1 MLFNRIPFR
10 HSILFLIAA
19 LLLLVQLVNFTLLKP
34 QLIDLLDT
42 HARQDMS
49 VTLNRLQGSIESY
62 LRNQN
67 FDEIRREVASNSSH
81 SRVKQLVVL
90 NPKQQIIASGR
101 LGDLG
106 KPVDSLPLHFDL
118 SVLQQ
123 VTQTQVATQVLVK
136 EGKRRFME

>member
-106 KPVDSLPLHFDL
+106 KV
-118 SVLQQ
+118 
-123 VTQTQVATQVLVK
+123 
-136 EGKRRFME
+136 